1 MFWRPIDQ
9 DQVLTTWSEGRQ
21 MAWSS
26 IYGCVTS
33 QHFRPVNQI
42 LTYNK
47 KATINLLK
55 LLLGFKSIL
64 YLMPSTQH
72 TQSCVFIKI
81 TVQNWFFFTSSV
93 RDHWP
98 EPSEKL
104 GSQIEE
110 QEWPGHEDQVVL
122 APDHV
127 FVLRTQSWSGSP
139 KRTLNCVKLVYPGC
153 VWNSPI
159 KIDITLVSTRDTCK
173 MGAATPS

>member
-42 LTYNK
+42 LTSNK

-98 EPSEKL
+98 GPRTEWKTRFSNRGTGVTRSWGPSCFSAWPCFCSQDPVMVRVAKTHPKL
-104 GSQIEE
+104 CKACVSRMCMKQ
-110 QEWPGHEDQVVL
+110 PDQNRYNIGV
-122 APDHV
+122 H
-127 FVLRTQSWSGSP
+127 
-139 KRTLNCVKLVYPGC
+139 
-153 VWNSPI
+153 
-159 KIDITLVSTRDTCK
+159 
-173 MGAATPS
+173 